1 MTDYIE
7 VLSGRSP
14 KLADLCLQVEKEFMS
29 DALSSKWATFG
40 IHSVFLCK
48 DRIAYQSEIL
58 LGAGVSDYKTISL
71 WTDAGLAY
79 LLYWLIYGPEDKYDR
94 KVWKIVGTEPDYK
107 AKIYT
112 PMDLYVKFIWK
123 SASELEAKL
132 LDSDIT
138 HICTTSMKNAKYVS
152 GKTDMSVYPA
162 FAPDLSGIDLSKT
175 ITETVSAV
183 ADLTDDD
190 VKKLPLEIRGEA
202 KYCIRKA
209 QQINGKVAVST
220 HPDARVSIYGN
231 GEHIFDETLCAVSLD
246 GLLPYD
252 IARMRRILEQ
262 YDR

>member
-14 KLADLCLQVEKEFMS
+14 KLADLCLRVEKEFMS

-58 LGAGVSDYKTISL
+58 LGAGITDYKTISL
-71 WTDAGLAY
+71 WEGAGLSY
-79 LLYWLIYGPEDKYDR
+79 LLYWLIHGPEDKYDR

-123 SASELEAKL
+123 SASELEDKL
-132 LDSDIT
+132 LDSDIE

-152 GKTDMSVYPA
+152 GKTDMNVYPA
-162 FAPDLSGIDLSKT
+162 FAPDLSGIDLTKC
-175 ITETVSAV
+175 ITEVVSATV
-183 ADLTDDD
+183 DLRDEDI
-190 VKKLPLEIRGEA
+190 KKLPLETRGEA
-202 KYCIRKA
+202 KYCVRKA
-209 QQINGKVAVST
+209 QQIHGKVAVSN
-220 HPDARVSIYGN
+220 HPDPRVSVYGN
-231 GEHIFDETLCAVSLD
+231 GEHIFDEILCAVSLD

-252 IARMRRILEQ
+252 ISRMRRILEQ
-262 YDR
+262 V